1 MTTTELS
8 DSLTFSDTIAM
19 QYGSVLDLMYAG
31 IWQMEID
38 IQSTFGTSSRVIQ
51 VANVKD
57 VDVQRAGNAFIIIP
71 KQVGTHVFGQRNY
84 YMEYGFQ
91 IRVYSNYMSSTE
103 AFSKYWRVIDN
114 YMRNDLM
121 SFIVGTNMIKGGVV
135 VGYASSGDFT
145 PSLSER
151 GIRYANYDVKLEV
164 LF

>member
-8 DSLTFSDTIAM
+8 DSLKFSDTITM

-84 YMEYGFQ
+84 YME
-91 IRVYSNYMSSTE
+91 
-103 AFSKYWRVIDN
+103 
-114 YMRNDLM
+114 
-121 SFIVGTNMIKGGVV
+121 
-135 VGYASSGDFT
+135 
-145 PSLSER
+145 
-151 GIRYANYDVKLEV
+151 
-164 LF
+164 